1 MKKVNVFKDNI
12 DGLERHTDDRGV
24 IADIF
29 YNTQIHHVAVVNT
42 KPHSLRGNHYHKES
56 TQHMLMTKGRM
67 EYWYKPVGSA
77 EPSQMVM
84 VEVGDLVSTP
94 PNEIHALRY
103 LDDVESEFI
112 VFSEGPR
119 GGADY
124 EADTFRT
131 DSIFDGK

>member
-1 MKKVNVFKDNI
+1 MKKFNI
-12 DGLERHTDDRGV
+12 YTDKIEGLQSHTDARGSITDV
-24 IADIF
+24 FFNA
-29 YNTQIHHVAVVNT
+29 NIHHVAVIKS
-42 KPHSLRGNHYHKES
+42 KPHSLRGNHYHTES
-56 TQHMLMTKGRM
+56 TQHILMIKGRM
-67 EYWYKPVGSA
+67 EYWYKPVGST

-94 PNEIHALRY
+94 PNEIHALRF
-103 LDDVESEFI
+103 LDDEETEFV

-124 EADTFRT
+124 ESDTTRT

>member
-1 MKKVNVFKDNI
+1 MKKINI
-12 DGLERHTDDRGV
+12 YKGPNEGLEFHQDDRGT
-24 IADIF
+24 IADVF
-29 YNTQIHHVAVVNT
+29 FNANIHHVAVVNSRA
-42 KPHSLRGNHYHKES
+42 HALRGNHYHTES

-67 EYWYKPVGSA
+67 EYWYKPVGST

-124 EADTFRT
+124 ESDTTRV

>member
-1 MKKVNVFKDNI
+1 MKKFNI
-12 DGLERHTDDRGV
+12 YTQNNPGLEFHKDDRGT
-24 IADIF
+24 IADVF
-29 YNTQIHHVAVVNT
+29 FNTQIHHVAVVNS
-42 KPHSLRGNHYHKES
+42 KANSLRGNHYHKHS

-67 EYWYKPVGSA
+67 EYWYKPVGSS

-84 VEVGDLVSTP
+84 VNVGDVISTP

-103 LDDVESEFI
+103 LDDEESEFI

-119 GGADY
+119 GGPDY
-124 EADTFRT
+124 ESDTFRV

>member
-1 MKKVNVFKDNI
+1 MKKFNI
-12 DGLERHTDDRGV
+12 YTQNNPGLEFHKDDRGT
-24 IADIF
+24 IADVF
-29 YNTQIHHVAVVNT
+29 FNTQIHHVAVVNS
-42 KPHSLRGNHYHKES
+42 KANSLRGNHYHKHS

-67 EYWYKPVGSA
+67 EYWYKPVGSS

-84 VEVGDLVSTP
+84 VNIGDVISTP

-103 LDDVESEFI
+103 LDDEESEFI

-119 GGADY
+119 GGPDY
-124 EADTFRT
+124 ESDTFRV